1 MNIMKVDFTSFFKR
15 CFSVFSRDTKRRE
28 FDVILN
34 TKTKYFSN
42 YYKMNS
48 LISLKVVSLLH
59 KLHCLQYTIHKG
71 WKPIYCL
78 AKWDPFL
85 KYFLTSIFNLIHH
98 PTLLSRGCNRNI
110 HSFLHS
116 NKYHFLTAEKL
127 ALKDIPNQIIPGKE
141 SIGSKNIHTCQSTSA
156 ISFQIQLLWSQWQN
170 YSQGEAETKCM

>member
-1 MNIMKVDFTSFFKR
+1 MLSKLKFAKMGLFLVVYFYLFIWRLKLFLLSNKRKIESQEFKVFTNFMKVDFRSFLKR

-59 KLHCLQYTIHKG
+59 KLHCLQYTFHKG

-78 AKWDPFL
+78 AKWEPFL
-85 KYFLTSIFNLIHH
+85 KYFLTSIFNLVHH

-110 HSFLHS
+110 HFLS
-116 NKYHFLTAEKL
+116 
-127 ALKDIPNQIIPGKE
+127 
-141 SIGSKNIHTCQSTSA
+141 SIVRKT
-156 ISFQIQLLWSQWQN
+156 IS
-170 YSQGEAETKCM
+170 

>member
-1 MNIMKVDFTSFFKR
+1 MLSKLKFAKMGLFLVVSFYLFIWRLKLFLLSNKRKIESQEFKVFMNFMKVDFRSFFKR

-59 KLHCLQYTIHKG
+59 KLHCLQYTFHRG

-78 AKWDPFL
+78 AK
-85 KYFLTSIFNLIHH
+85 
-98 PTLLSRGCNRNI
+98 
-110 HSFLHS
+110 
-116 NKYHFLTAEKL
+116 
-127 ALKDIPNQIIPGKE
+127 
-141 SIGSKNIHTCQSTSA
+141 
-156 ISFQIQLLWSQWQN
+156 
-170 YSQGEAETKCM
+170 